1 MEIKI
6 NKDIRKFKTKDI
18 GMFTFKEAAYIGAA
32 LGLGFLTYKATG
44 ENTTWAIPVGGI
56 ILVFGF
62 LKPYGMSF
70 IDFLRTVVV
79 DMLSPRCY
87 INETDFEYDF
97 DEFPELYGDD
107 VMVPTNSSIQDESGK
122 NKFSKAEMQK
132 LIR

>member
-1 MEIKI
+1 
-6 NKDIRKFKTKDI
+6 
-18 GMFTFKEAAYIGAA
+18 MFTFKEAAYIGAA
-32 LGLGFLTYKATG
+32 LGIGFLTYKATG
-44 ENTTWAIPVGGI
+44 NNTTWAIPAGGI

-70 IDFLRTVVV
+70 IDFIRTVVA
-79 DMLSPRCY
+79 DMLSPSCY
-87 INETDFEYDF
+87 INETDFEYNY

-107 VMVPTNSSIQDESGK
+107 VTVPTVTSIQDENGK